1 MIKQLLIKQNAIQG
15 CFLFKQVMNMFYMVC
30 IFLRKSSHIQQTFT
44 SSLHKDIFD
53 VD

>member
-1 MIKQLLIKQNAIQG
+1 MTKLLLMKQNAIQG

-30 IFLRKSSHIQQTFT
+30 ILLRKSSHIQQTFT

>member
-1 MIKQLLIKQNAIQG
+1 MTKQLLMKQNAIQG
-15 CFLFKQVMNMFYMVC
+15 CFLFKQVTNMFYMVC
-30 IFLRKSSHIQQTFT
+30 ILLRKSRRIRQTST